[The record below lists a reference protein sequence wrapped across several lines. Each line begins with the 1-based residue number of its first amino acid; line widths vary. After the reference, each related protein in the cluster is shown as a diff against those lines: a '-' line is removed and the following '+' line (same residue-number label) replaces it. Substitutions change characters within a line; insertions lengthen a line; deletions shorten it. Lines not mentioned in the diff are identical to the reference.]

1 MKERMSIRLPV
12 LLSTLEHVQL
22 IFETNKKHFVANIK
36 LDTKNLTRDEITVL
50 REVLELPP
58 LEEWYPRLM
67 REIVVWERFIPLTK
81 MHEVAPAKRE
91 FEAIFQRVLNQPLLE
106 EWWTDKTNRPKQNS
120 KHAKE
125 WAADVLQSISERVAE
140 KQNV

>member
-1 MKERMSIRLPV
+1 MSIRLPV

-22 IFETNKKHFVANIK
+22 EFETNKKYFVANVK
-36 LDTKNLTRDEITVL
+36 LDTQNLTRDEIVAL
-50 REVLELPP
+50 REVLELPL

-67 REIVVWERFIPLTK
+67 REIVVWERFIPLSK

-91 FEAIFQRVLNQPLLE
+91 FEAIFQRVLNQPLQE
-106 EWWTDKTNRPKQNS
+106 VWWTDKPNRPKQNS

-125 WAADVLQSISERVAE
+125 WAADILASISSKVA
-140 KQNV
+140 

>member
-1 MKERMSIRLPV
+1 MSIRFPV

-22 IFETNKKHFVANIK
+22 EFETNKKYFVANVK
-36 LDTKNLTRDEITVL
+36 LDTQNLTRDEIVVL
-50 REVLELPP
+50 RNVLELPL

-67 REIVVWERFIPLTK
+67 REIVVWERFIPLSK

-91 FEAIFQRVLNQPLLE
+91 FEAIFQRVLSQPLQE
-106 EWWTDKTNRPKQNS
+106 TWWTEKPNRPKQNS

-125 WAADVLQSISERVAE
+125 WAASMLASISSHV
-140 KQNV
+140 V

>member
-1 MKERMSIRLPV
+1 MSIRLPV

-22 IFETNKKHFVANIK
+22 EFETNKKYFVANIR

-67 REIVVWERFIPLTK
+67 REIVVWERFIPLSK

-91 FEAIFQRVLNQPLLE
+91 FESLFARIVNQPLQE
-106 EWWTDKTNRPKQNS
+106 EWWTDKQNRPKQNS

-125 WAADVLQSISERVAE
+125 WAASVLASISLKVA
-140 KQNV
+140 

>member
-1 MKERMSIRLPV
+1 MSIRFPV

-22 IFETNKKHFVANIK
+22 EFETNKKYFVANVK
-36 LDTKNLTRDEITVL
+36 LDTQNLTRDEIVAL
-50 REVLELPP
+50 REVLELPL

-67 REIVVWERFIPLTK
+67 REIVVWERFIPLSK

-91 FEAIFQRVLNQPLLE
+91 FEAIFQRVLNQPLQE
-106 EWWTDKTNRPKQNS
+106 AWWTDKPNRPKQNS

-125 WAADVLQSISERVAE
+125 WAADILASISSKVA
-140 KQNV
+140 

>member
-1 MKERMSIRLPV
+1 MSIRLPV

-22 IFETNKKHFVANIK
+22 EFEINKKYFVANVR

-67 REIVVWERFIPLTK
+67 REITVWERFISMNK

-91 FEAIFQRVLNQPLLE
+91 FEAIFQRVLNQPLQE
-106 EWWTDKTNRPKQNS
+106 EWWTNKQPRPKQNS

-125 WAADVLQSISERVAE
+125 WAADVLASIASKVA
-140 KQNV
+140 

>member
-1 MKERMSIRLPV
+1 MSIRLPV

-22 IFETNKKHFVANIK
+22 EFEINKKYFVANIR

-67 REIVVWERFIPLTK
+67 REITVWERFIPLAK

-91 FEAIFQRVLNQPLLE
+91 FEAIFQRVLNQPLQE
-106 EWWTDKTNRPKQNS
+106 EWWMNKQPRPKQNS

-125 WAADVLQSISERVAE
+125 WAADVLASITAKVA
-140 KQNV
+140 